1 MDNLKTFIQPMRIIA
16 GTAGSLQLQVPKN
29 LTRPT
34 TDRVREAVFSSLGP
48 RTEGARVLDLFAGSG
63 ALGIESLSRGAKTAN
78 FVESSNDACQ
88 IVTENLIKAGLEGG
102 TVQHLDVFEFL
113 SSPSLA
119 GSFDIIFADPPYA
132 QDEVTSA
139 QITQLLNS
147 KSLQQSLSPDGLFII
162 ESFAKAPLPDSLL
175 WEVAKAKIYGKTR
188 VSFLV
193 PTS

>member
-1 MDNLKTFIQPMRIIA
+1 MRIIA

-34 TDRVREAVFSSLGP
+34 TDRVREALFSSLGP
-48 RTEGARVLDLFAGSG
+48 KIEGAKVLDLFAGSG

-78 FVESSNDACQ
+78 FVESSNDACR
-88 IVTENLIKAGLEGG
+88 VVAENLVKAGLEGG
-102 TVQHLDVFEFL
+102 TVQHRDVFGFL

-119 GSFDIIFADPPYA
+119 DSFDLIFADPPYA
-132 QDEVTSA
+132 RDEATST
-139 QITQLLNS
+139 QITQLLSS
-147 KSLQQSLSPDGLFII
+147 KTLRQSLSPDGLFII

-175 WEVAKAKIYGKTR
+175 WEVAKEKIYGKTR

-193 PTS
+193 PKS

>member
-1 MDNLKTFIQPMRIIA
+1 MRIIA

-34 TDRVREAVFSSLGP
+34 TDRVREALFSSLGP
-48 RTEGARVLDLFAGSG
+48 RIEGSRVLDLFAGSG

-78 FVESSNDACQ
+78 FVESSNDACR
-88 IVTENLIKAGLEGG
+88 VVSENLIKAGLNGG
-102 TVQHLDVFEFL
+102 TVQHRDVFGFL

-119 GSFDIIFADPPYA
+119 GSFDLIFADPPYA
-132 QDEVTSA
+132 RDESTSA
-139 QITQLLNS
+139 QITQLLSS
-147 KSLQQSLSPDGLFII
+147 KILRQSLSPDGLFII

-175 WEVAKAKIYGKTR
+175 WEVAKEKIYGKTR

-193 PTS
+193 PKS